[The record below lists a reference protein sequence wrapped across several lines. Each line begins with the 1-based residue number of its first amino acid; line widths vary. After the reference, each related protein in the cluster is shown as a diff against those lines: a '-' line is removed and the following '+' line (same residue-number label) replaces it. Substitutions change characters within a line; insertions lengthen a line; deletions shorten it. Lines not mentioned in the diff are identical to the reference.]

1 MSLPSCYCY
10 TLSWIRFLLKEKGWW
25 VDESEE
31 TKTKGARN
39 MSQSAEKACRMK
51 QSQRKDLPHLLIQT
65 NSINTNHQMHSERF
79 PIPLPTRNFIIC
91 VTDKDLG
98 PAIIEC
104 DGYIL
109 HCLKDHPFHTE
120 TYQQLLPDEASKQRK
135 NAIKRLGYLYERVP
149 TTALWART
157 SNEVSSLT
165 WTTV

>member
-1 MSLPSCYCY
+1 
-10 TLSWIRFLLKEKGWW
+10 
-25 VDESEE
+25 
-31 TKTKGARN
+31 

-104 DGYIL
+104 DDTSCTVWKTIL
-109 HCLKDHPFHTE
+109 FTQKHINNYSLMKHLNKGKTQSNVLV
-120 TYQQLLPDEASKQRK
+120 T
-135 NAIKRLGYLYERVP
+135 YERVQ

-157 SNEVSSLT
+157 SNEVSSL
-165 WTTV
+165 